1 MADRAFVDYCLDLLS
16 SLGPV
21 SARRMFGGH
30 GLYAGDLMV
39 ALIASDTLYLK
50 SDNETASAFTAA
62 GCEAFSFRKR
72 GRDEVVV
79 TSYRSAPLDA
89 LDDPAAMAPWA
100 AHALAAARRAQ
111 AGRKPRARR
120 ARVAQP

>member
-1 MADRAFVDYCLDLLS
+1 MTDRAFVDYCLDLLS

-50 SDNETASAFTAA
+50 SDNETAPAFTAA
-62 GCEAFSFRKR
+62 GCEAFSYRKR
-72 GRDEVVV
+72 GGDGVVV
-79 TSYRSAPLDA
+79 NVLPGG
-89 LDDPAAMAPWA
+89 
-100 AHALAAARRAQ
+100 AARRAGRPGGDGPLGRARLSRRSAG
-111 AGRKPRARR
+111 AGR
-120 ARVAQP
+120 AQAQAKAC